1 MTEAEG
7 RKGADIGT
15 QAHIA
20 RLCLCT
26 RLRMA
31 TRTVT
36 QAYDHALRET
46 GLRISQFAILA
57 SLRYDGEAT
66 MTQLADSLGLDRTT
80 LTRNLEPLTRR
91 GFVEV
96 RRGRDRRRRVVALTD
111 AGADA
116 VEAALP
122 AWRDAQNELITT
134 LGPENRRALMTALD
148 VADNVAE

>member
-1 MTEAEG
+1 MSEAEG
-7 RKGADIGT
+7 RKGEEGGGP
-15 QAHIA
+15 AHIA

-31 TRTVT
+31 TRNVT
-36 QAYDHALRET
+36 QAYDNALRDT

-66 MTQLADSLGLDRTT
+66 MTQLATSLGLDRTT

-91 GFVEV
+91 ELVEV
-96 RRGRDRRRRVVALTD
+96 RRGKDRRRRVVALTE
-111 AGADA
+111 AGAGA

-122 AWRDAQNELITT
+122 AWREAQNQLITV
-134 LGPENRRALMTALD
+134 LGPDNRRALVSALD
-148 VADNVAE
+148 VADGAGV